1 MEKQTPNNK
10 MSFDEF
16 MDSEGHVIKDDFLT
30 DNKEFDR
37 MCKEAYEEYKN
48 DI

>member
-1 MEKQTPNNK
+1 METQKIPNKK

-16 MDSEGHVIKDDFLT
+16 MESEGKTIIDDFLL

-37 MCKEAYEEYKN
+37 MCKEAYEEYLN
-48 DI
+48 